1 MLKCDCKVEFGK
13 TKIMKIL
20 YILRHAKS
28 SWDDNSLSDFER
40 PLNERGFETAPI
52 MGEVMKKNGFVP
64 EIIICS
70 TAKRAEQT
78 AKLVKES
85 AGFEA
90 EIKFEHAIYE
100 ANVMMLLQIV
110 SKISDE
116 FNSALI
122 VGHNPG
128 FENLVRILLGKSEAM
143 PTAALAVIDL
153 EIENWNEANADCG
166 NLREFIRP
174 KDL

>member
-1 MLKCDCKVEFGK
+1 
-13 TKIMKIL
+13 MKIL

-40 PLNERGFETAPI
+40 PLNERGFKTAPL
-52 MGEVMKKNGFVP
+52 MGEVMKKNSFVP
-64 EIIICS
+64 EIIVCS

-78 AKLVKES
+78 ARLIKES
-85 AGFEA
+85 AKFEA
-90 EIKFEHAIYE
+90 AVKFEDAIYE
-100 ANVMMLLQIV
+100 ASPMTLLRIV
-110 SKISDE
+110 SEIGDE
-116 FNSALI
+116 FKSALI

-128 FENLVRILLGKSEAM
+128 FENLVRVLTGKLEPM

-153 EIENWNEANADCG
+153 KIESWNETNADGG
-166 NLREFIRP
+166 NLREVIRP

>member
-1 MLKCDCKVEFGK
+1 
-13 TKIMKIL
+13 MKIL
-20 YILRHAKS
+20 YVLRHAKS
-28 SWDDNSLSDFER
+28 SWDNNSLSDFER

-52 MGEVMKKNGFVP
+52 MGEMMRDKDFVP
-64 EIIICS
+64 EIIVCS

-78 AKLVKES
+78 ARIVKES
-85 AGFEA
+85 AEFEA
-90 EIKFEHAIYE
+90 EIKFEDAIYE
-100 ANVMMLLQIV
+100 ASVMTLLRIV
-110 SKISDE
+110 SEIGDE

-128 FENLVRILLGKSEAM
+128 FENLVRVLSGKSETM

-153 EIENWNEANADCG
+153 EIESWNEAEADSG

>member
-1 MLKCDCKVEFGK
+1 MK
-13 TKIMKIL
+13 TL
-20 YILRHAKS
+20 YVLRHAKS
-28 SWDDNSLSDFER
+28 SWDNNSLSDFER

-52 MGEVMKKNGFVP
+52 MGEMMRENDFVP
-64 EIIICS
+64 EIIVCS

-78 AKLVKES
+78 AQLVKES
-85 AGFEA
+85 AEFEA
-90 EIKFEHAIYE
+90 KIKFEDAIYE
-100 ANVMMLLQIV
+100 ASSQTLLRIV
-110 SKISDE
+110 SEISDE

-128 FENLVRILLGKSEAM
+128 FENLVRVLTGKSETM

-153 EIENWNEANADCG
+153 EIENWSETNADIG